1 MARDAS
7 KILSKDAGGIIMT
20 TAEILEKRGERRSEE
35 RGEKLGVL
43 KAALNMFRLGLDEDT
58 IFKSTG
64 LSPAD
69 IKQLKL
75 EHGLT

>member
-20 TAEILEKRGERRSEE
+20 TAEILEKRGEK

-43 KAALNMFRLGLDEDT
+43 KVALNMFKLGLDEDT
-58 IFKSTG
+58 IFLINWP
-64 LSPAD
+64 LSRRYQTAQARTWLHL
-69 IKQLKL
+69 I
-75 EHGLT
+75 